1 MNLNQLYYFTVLAK
15 HQHYTRASEEL
26 HISQPTLSKAIS
38 ALESELN
45 VFLFKK
51 QGRNVV
57 LTKQGRQYNEYVKVA
72 LQEISKGNE
81 YLRKE
86 LSGDGAQLD
95 LGFITSLSM
104 DFIPELIEGFIRQEK
119 KPVFFSLKE
128 NVSQELIRGLKNEE
142 YDVVFCTP
150 DDLEKDIS
158 FTPIVKQSFV
168 FACLPNHPLA
178 NRSSITM
185 AEAGHE
191 RYVAHSPE
199 SAIHHILLTIFTEL
213 NIVPSIVSEAN
224 EDQAILSLVKAG
236 VGCAIMT
243 DSLNIRKFKNI
254 VFIPIEHPYE
264 RKVCMA
270 VMKNQEKS
278 EIVKRFIHYVTKHIN
293 NY

>member
-119 KPVFFSLKE
+119 
-128 NVSQELIRGLKNEE
+128 
-142 YDVVFCTP
+142 
-150 DDLEKDIS
+150 
-158 FTPIVKQSFV
+158 
-168 FACLPNHPLA
+168 
-178 NRSSITM
+178 
-185 AEAGHE
+185 
-191 RYVAHSPE
+191 
-199 SAIHHILLTIFTEL
+199 
-213 NIVPSIVSEAN
+213 
-224 EDQAILSLVKAG
+224 
-236 VGCAIMT
+236 
-243 DSLNIRKFKNI
+243 
-254 VFIPIEHPYE
+254 
-264 RKVCMA
+264 
-270 VMKNQEKS
+270 
-278 EIVKRFIHYVTKHIN
+278 
-293 NY
+293 